1 MGLSD
6 QEAAAGRIEDH
17 GTQHNARGR
26 DRQEAWLA
34 RQGRHA
40 GCTTPRHPFSRP
52 TAQSGTCLGGRSTN
66 AARCT
71 SHRSTLHRPTQRAA
85 PAIAPHCLPRSATAP
100 FAGQAAN
107 PTTTALYCPSRTN
120 KQAPAYDRRGPTAA
134 PHTHPPH
141 RTGRVHKPSSALPG
155 SIATLQNKV
164 RRMTTPSAPKTSCH

>member
-6 QEAAAGRIEDH
+6 QEAAARRIEDH

-34 RQGRHA
+34 RQERYA
-40 GCTTPRHPFSRP
+40 GCTTPRHPFSRL
-52 TAQSGTCLGGRSTN
+52 TAQSGTCLGGRPAN

-71 SHRSTLHRPTQRAA
+71 SHRSTLHRPTQRVA
-85 PAIAPHCLPRSATAP
+85 PVIAPHCLPRPATAP

-107 PTTTALYCPSRTN
+107 PTTTALYCPPRTD
-120 KQAPAYDRRGPTAA
+120 KQAPAYDHRGPTAA
-134 PHTHPPH
+134 RHTHPRH
-141 RTGRVHKPSSALPG
+141 RTDRVHKPSSALPG

>member
-6 QEAAAGRIEDH
+6 QEVAAGRTEDH

-26 DRQEAWLA
+26 DRQEAWFA
-34 RQGRHA
+34 RQGRYA
-40 GCTTPRHPFSRP
+40 GCTTPRHPFSRL

-85 PAIAPHCLPRSATAP
+85 PAIAPHCLPRPATTP
-100 FAGQAAN
+100 FAKQAAS
-107 PTTTALYCPSRTN
+107 PTTTALYRPPRTD
-120 KQAPAYDRRGPTAA
+120 KQAPVYDRPGPTAA

-141 RTGRVHKPSSALPG
+141 RTGHVHEPSSALPG

>member
-26 DRQEAWLA
+26 DRQEAWFAL
-34 RQGRHA
+34 QGRHA
-40 GCTTPRHPFSRP
+40 GCTTPRHPFSRL
-52 TAQSGTCLGGRSTN
+52 TAQSRTCLGGRPAN

-71 SHRSTLHRPTQRAA
+71 RHCSTLHRPTQRVA
-85 PAIAPHCLPRSATAP
+85 PAIAPHCLPRPATAP

-107 PTTTALYCPSRTN
+107 PTTTALYCPPRTN
-120 KQAPAYDRRGPTAA
+120 KQATAYDRPGPTAA
-134 PHTHPPH
+134 RHTHPRQ
-141 RTGRVHKPSSALPG
+141 RTGRVHEPSTALPG

>member
-34 RQGRHA
+34 RQVRHA
-40 GCTTPRHPFSRP
+40 GCTTLRHPFSRP

-66 AARCT
+66 TARCT

-85 PAIAPHCLPRSATAP
+85 PAIAPHCLPRPATAP

-107 PTTTALYCPSRTN
+107 PTTTALYGPSRTD
-120 KQAPAYDRRGPTAA
+120 KQATAYDRPGPTAA
-134 PHTHPPH
+134 RRLTRPIAPAAST
-141 RTGRVHKPSSALPG
+141 SLPLL
-155 SIATLQNKV
+155 SPAVSQPYKIRCAE
-164 RRMTTPSAPKTSCH
+164 

>member
-1 MGLSD
+1 MENRQAPGM
-6 QEAAAGRIEDH
+6 AGGCHR
-17 GTQHNARGR
+17 QNARF
-26 DRQEAWLA
+26 A
-34 RQGRHA
+34 RQGQHA
-40 GCTTPRHPFSRP
+40 GSTSPRHPFSHR
-52 TAQSGTCLGGRSTN
+52 TAQSETTPGRHSTN

-71 SHRSTLHRPTQRAA
+71 SHRSALHQPTQRAA
-85 PAIAPHCLPRSATAP
+85 PAIAPHCLPRPATAP

-120 KQAPAYDRRGPTAA
+120 KQAPAYDRPGPTAA
-134 PHTHPPH
+134 RHTHPPH

>member
-26 DRQEAWLA
+26 DRQEAWFA

-40 GCTTPRHPFSRP
+40 GCTTPRHPSSRL
-52 TAQSGTCLGGRSTN
+52 TAQSGTSLGGRPTN
-66 AARCT
+66 TARCT

-85 PAIAPHCLPRSATAP
+85 PAIAPHRLPRPATAP
-100 FAGQAAN
+100 FAGQAAST
-107 PTTTALYCPSRTN
+107 TTTALSCLSRTD
-120 KQAPAYDRRGPTAA
+120 KQATAYDRPGPTAA
-134 PHTHPPH
+134 RHTHPPH

>member
-6 QEAAAGRIEDH
+6 QEAAARRIEDH

-26 DRQEAWLA
+26 DRQEAWFA
-34 RQGRHA
+34 RQGRYA
-40 GCTTPRHPFSRP
+40 GCTTPRHPFSRL

-71 SHRSTLHRPTQRAA
+71 SHRSTLHRPTQRTA

-100 FAGQAAN
+100 FAGQAAS

-120 KQAPAYDRRGPTAA
+120 KQAPAYDRRGPSAA
-134 PHTHPPH
+134 WHTHPPH
-141 RTGRVHKPSSALPG
+141 RTGCVHEPHSALPS

>member
-26 DRQEAWLA
+26 DRQEAWSA

-40 GCTTPRHPFSRP
+40 GCTTPRHPSSRL
-52 TAQSGTCLGGRSTN
+52 TAQSGTRLGGRPTN

-71 SHRSTLHRPTQRAA
+71 SHRNTLHRPTQRAA
-85 PAIAPHCLPRSATAP
+85 PAIAPHRLPRSATTP
-100 FAGQAAN
+100 FSRQAAS
-107 PTTTALYCPSRTN
+107 PTTTALYCPPRTD
-120 KQAPAYDRRGPTAA
+120 KQAPAYDRPGPTAA
-134 PHTHPPH
+134 RHTHPPH

>member
-6 QEAAAGRIEDH
+6 QEAAARRIEDY

-26 DRQEAWLA
+26 DRQEAWFA
-34 RQGRHA
+34 RQERHA
-40 GCTTPRHPFSRP
+40 GCTTPRHPFSRL
-52 TAQSGTCLGGRSTN
+52 TAQSRTCLGGRPAN

-71 SHRSTLHRPTQRAA
+71 RHRSTPHRPTQRVA
-85 PAIAPHCLPRSATAP
+85 PAIAPHCLPRPATAP
-100 FAGQAAN
+100 FAGQAAS
-107 PTTTALYCPSRTN
+107 PTTTALYCPPRTD
-120 KQAPAYDRRGPTAA
+120 KQATAHDHRGPTTAW
-134 PHTHPPH
+134 HTHPPH

>member
-6 QEAAAGRIEDH
+6 QEVAAGRIEDH

-34 RQGRHA
+34 RQERHA
-40 GCTTPRHPFSRP
+40 GCTTPRHPLSHL
-52 TAQSGTCLGGRSTN
+52 TAQSGTCLGGRPAN

-71 SHRSTLHRPTQRAA
+71 SHHSTLHRPTQRAA
-85 PAIAPHCLPRSATAP
+85 PAIAPHCLPRPATAP

-107 PTTTALYCPSRTN
+107 PTTTAISCPSRTD
-120 KQAPAYDRRGPTAA
+120 KQAPAYDHRGPTAA
-134 PHTHPPH
+134 RHTHPPH

>member
-6 QEAAAGRIEDH
+6 QEVAAGRTEDH

-26 DRQEAWLA
+26 DRQKAWLA
-34 RQGRHA
+34 RQERHA
-40 GCTTPRHPFSRP
+40 GCTTPQHPFSRL
-52 TAQSGTCLGGRSTN
+52 TAQSGTCLGRRSTI

-71 SHRSTLHRPTQRAA
+71 SHRSTLHRPTQRVA
-85 PAIAPHCLPRSATAP
+85 PAIAPHRLPRPATAP
-100 FAGQAAN
+100 FAGQAAS

>member
-6 QEAAAGRIEDH
+6 HEAAAGRIEDH

-66 AARCT
+66 AARCIAQRNALHQP
-71 SHRSTLHRPTQRAA
+71 SHRTALPVPQQHLLPGKRQTQPQLPSTARLGQTSKRPLTTAGDPLQHRTLTRPIA
-85 PAIAPHCLPRSATAP
+85 PAATTSLPLLS
-100 FAGQAAN
+100 
-107 PTTTALYCPSRTN
+107 
-120 KQAPAYDRRGPTAA
+120 PAVSQPYKIRCAE
-134 PHTHPPH
+134 
-141 RTGRVHKPSSALPG
+141 
-155 SIATLQNKV
+155 
-164 RRMTTPSAPKTSCH
+164 

>member
-40 GCTTPRHPFSRP
+40 VCTTPRHPSSRL

-85 PAIAPHCLPRSATAP
+85 PAIAPHCLPRPATAP
-100 FAGQAAN
+100 FAGQAAS
-107 PTTTALYCPSRTN
+107 PTTTALYCPSRTD
-120 KQAPAYDRRGPTAA
+120 KQAPAYDRPGPTAA
-134 PHTHPPH
+134 PHTHGSPDKPRGLSIQPCKSEKEEPYICH
-141 RTGRVHKPSSALPG
+141 SSQGRSECLYLR
-155 SIATLQNKV
+155 IE
-164 RRMTTPSAPKTSCH
+164 

>member
-6 QEAAAGRIEDH
+6 HEAAAGRIEDH

-26 DRQEAWLA
+26 DRQEARFA
-34 RQGRHA
+34 RQERHA
-40 GCTTPRHPFSRP
+40 GRTTPRHPFSRLA
-52 TAQSGTCLGGRSTN
+52 AQSGTCLGGRSTN

-71 SHRSTLHRPTQRAA
+71 SHRSTLHRPTQHAA
-85 PAIAPHCLPRSATAP
+85 PAIAPHCLPRPAATP

-107 PTTTALYCPSRTN
+107 PTTTALYCPSRTD
-120 KQAPAYDRRGPTAA
+120 KHATAYDRPGPTAA
-134 PHTHPPH
+134 RHTHPPH

>member
-6 QEAAAGRIEDH
+6 QEAAARRTEDH
-17 GTQHNARGR
+17 GTQHNVRGR
-26 DRQEAWLA
+26 DKQEAWFA
-34 RQGRHA
+34 RQGRYA
-40 GCTTPRHPFSRP
+40 GCTTPRHPFSRL

-85 PAIAPHCLPRSATAP
+85 PAIAPHRLPRSATAP
-100 FAGQAAN
+100 FTGQAAS
-107 PTTTALYCPSRTN
+107 PTTTALYCPPRTD
-120 KQAPAYDRRGPTAA
+120 KQAPAYARRGPSAA
-134 PHTHPPH
+134 RHTHPPH
-141 RTGRVHKPSSALPG
+141 RTGHVHEPSSALPG